1 MVNPKLIL
9 SPIDFSD
16 PSTEAL
22 DAAVG
27 IAARYNAELL
37 LFHSVPV
44 IPRLPQRVSIFAEG
58 DYEKE
63 LIKNAEDRL
72 NDLAS
77 KLAQKG
83 VKARVAV
90 GLANDA
96 AMEIIRTAEQEKADL
111 VVIATHGM
119 TGWRRLPF
127 GSVADKVVRTAE
139 CPVLVLRSP
148 AAGAASKEGQH
159 SSASAR

>member
-1 MVNPKLIL
+1 MMNPKLIL

-22 DAAVG
+22 DFASDV
-27 IAARYNAELL
+27 AARYGAEIL
-37 LFHSVPV
+37 LFHAVPV

-63 LIKNAEDRL
+63 LIKNSEDRL
-72 NDLAS
+72 NELAP

-96 AMEIIRTAEQEKADL
+96 AMEIIRTADQEKADL
-111 VVIATHGM
+111 IVIATHGM
-119 TGWRRLPF
+119 TGWHRLPF

-139 CPVLVLRSP
+139 CPVLVLRS
-148 AAGAASKEGQH
+148 AATGGAAKEGQH